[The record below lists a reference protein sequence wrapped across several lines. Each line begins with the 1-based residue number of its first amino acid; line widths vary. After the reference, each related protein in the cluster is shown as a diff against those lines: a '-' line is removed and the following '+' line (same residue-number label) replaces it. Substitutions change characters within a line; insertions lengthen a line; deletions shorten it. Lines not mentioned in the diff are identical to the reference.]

1 MSSGNSLSR
10 LAREPLFH
18 FLILGVLIYG
28 GYAWLHADDAP
39 ENERTIVVGAGE
51 LAWMQTSFEKRWK
64 RGPTPIELDG
74 LVKEY
79 VRETVLYREALAMG
93 LDQDDTIVRR
103 RLAQKLEFLVQDLV
117 EVSPPSE
124 EDLQAYLEQHL
135 TDYREPDRV
144 TFTHVFV
151 DPDRRGAE
159 TLGDAAE
166 IRAALEKLEDPAEG
180 ARDLG
185 DPFMLQSYYPERTE
199 AEISKL
205 FGGEFA
211 KSVGELSEGAW
222 HGPVLSGYG
231 VHVVYVH
238 GTQTFPQPSM
248 SEVRERVV
256 QDWTAAKREE
266 RNAEYYTRLLDKYDV
281 LIEEAP
287 DGGLAAQGERSP

>member
-1 MSSGNSLSR
+1 MLK
-10 LAREPLFH
+10 EPLFH
-18 FLILGVLIYG
+18 FLVLGLLIYG

-39 ENERTIVVGAGE
+39 DNEQTIVVGAGE

-64 RGPTPIELDG
+64 RGPTPVELGG

-117 EVSPPSE
+117 EVSPPTE
-124 EDLQAYLEQHL
+124 EALEVYFGEHL
-135 TDYREPDRV
+135 ADYREPDRI

-166 IRAALEKLEDPAEG
+166 IREALEKFEDPADG
-180 ARDLG
+180 AKELG

-266 RNAEYYTRLLDKYDV
+266 LNAEYYTRLLDKYDV
-281 LIEEAP
+281 VIEEAP

>member
-1 MSSGNSLSR
+1 
-10 LAREPLFH
+10 
-18 FLILGVLIYG
+18 
-28 GYAWLHADDAP
+28 
-39 ENERTIVVGAGE
+39 
-51 LAWMQTSFEKRWK
+51 
-64 RGPTPIELDG
+64 
-74 LVKEY
+74 
-79 VRETVLYREALAMG
+79 MG

-117 EVSPPSE
+117 EVNPPSE
-124 EDLQAYLEQHL
+124 EELSAYFEQHL
-135 TDYREPDRV
+135 ADYREPDRI

-166 IRAALEKLEDPAEG
+166 IREALEKLEDPADG
-180 ARDLG
+180 AKDLG

-211 KSVGELSEGAW
+211 NSVAGLDEGVW
-222 HGPVLSGYG
+222 HGPILSGYG

-238 GTQTFPQPSM
+238 GAQTFPQPGM
-248 SEVRERVV
+248 SEVHERVV

-266 RNAEYYTRLLDKYDV
+266 LNAEYYTRLLEKYDV
-281 LIEEAP
+281 VVEEAP
-287 DGGLAAQGERSP
+287 DGGPGAQPERSP

>member
-1 MSSGNSLSR
+1 MLK
-10 LAREPLFH
+10 EPLFH
-18 FLILGVLIYG
+18 FLVLGLLIYG
-28 GYAWLHADDAP
+28 GYTWLHADDAP
-39 ENERTIVVGAGE
+39 DNEQTIVVGAGE

-64 RGPTPIELDG
+64 RGPTPVELGG

-117 EVSPPSE
+117 EVSPPTE
-124 EDLQAYLEQHL
+124 EALEVYFGEHL
-135 TDYREPDRV
+135 ADYREPDRI

-166 IRAALEKLEDPAEG
+166 IREALEKFEDPADG
-180 ARDLG
+180 AKELG

-205 FGGEFA
+205 FGGDFA
-211 KSVGELSEGAW
+211 KSVGELSEGVW

-231 VHVVYVH
+231 VHIVYVH
-238 GTQTFPQPSM
+238 GTQTFPQPST

-266 RNAEYYTRLLDKYDV
+266 LNAEYYTRLLEKYDV
-281 LIEEAP
+281 VIEEAP
-287 DGGLAAQGERSP
+287 DGGPAAQLERSP

>member
-1 MSSGNSLSR
+1 M
-10 LAREPLFH
+10 AKEPLFH

-39 ENERTIVVGAGE
+39 DNEQTIVVGAGE

-74 LVKEY
+74 LVREY

-124 EDLQAYLEQHL
+124 EELEAYFGEQL
-135 TDYREPDRV
+135 ADYREPERI
-144 TFTHVFV
+144 TFTHVFA
-151 DPDRRGAE
+151 DPDRRGEE
-159 TLGDAAE
+159 TLDDAAE
-166 IRAALEKLEDPAEG
+166 ILEALEKLDDPTKG
-180 ARDLG
+180 AKELG

-211 KSVGELSEGAW
+211 KSVAELSEGVW

-231 VHVVYVH
+231 VHLVYVH
-238 GTQTFPQPSM
+238 GKAIFPQPALA
-248 SEVRERVV
+248 EVHDRVAE
-256 QDWTAAKREE
+256 DWATAKREE
-266 RNAEYYTRLLDKYDV
+266 LNAEYYARLLEKYDV
-281 LIEEAP
+281 VIEEAP
-287 DGGLAAQGERSP
+287 DGESAAQREPSP